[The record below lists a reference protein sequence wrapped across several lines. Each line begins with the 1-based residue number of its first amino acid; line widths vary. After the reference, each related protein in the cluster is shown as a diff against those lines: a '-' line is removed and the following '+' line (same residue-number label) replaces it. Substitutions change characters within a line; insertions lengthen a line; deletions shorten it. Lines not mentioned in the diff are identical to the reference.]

1 MLNVVGHRPLGL
13 RDAAAVAD
21 VLASDPVPMCMVAAR
36 CEVHG
41 LSPRLLGGALW
52 TADHP
57 STSLCFSGANLI
69 PLLGSRS
76 DLTYFADRALSRP
89 RACSSVVGP
98 ADLVAPLWEDLVTEW
113 GPAREVRP
121 DQPLMALDGPPAAAP
136 DPAVRLVTEDDLD
149 AYLPAAIDMFIGEVG
164 VDPRAGDGGVSYRR
178 RLLSLIAANR
188 VFARFE
194 DGQVVFKAEVG
205 SMSSKVGQIQGV
217 WVDPARRGA
226 GLGSAGTAAVAQAI
240 VAGGRT
246 ASLYVN
252 NFNAPAR
259 AAYLRIGFVQVGTFA
274 TVLID

>member
-41 LSPRLLGGALW
+41 LNPRLLGGSLW

-76 DLTYFADRALSRP
+76 DMTYFADRALSRP
-89 RACSSVVGP
+89 RACSSIVGP
-98 ADLVAPLWEDLVTEW
+98 ADLVAPLWEDLVPEW
-113 GPAREVRP
+113 GPAREVRA
-121 DQPLMALDGPPAAAP
+121 DQPLMALDGPPVIAP
-136 DPAVRLVTEDDLD
+136 DPAVRLVTPDDLD

-178 RLLSLIAANR
+178 RLSSLIAANR

-194 DGQVVFKAEVG
+194 NGHAVTEIRMDKLQEQVEKAKE
-205 SMSSKVGQIQGV
+205 SE
-217 WVDPARRGA
+217 
-226 GLGSAGTAAVAQAI
+226 L
-240 VAGGRT
+240 
-246 ASLYVN
+246 
-252 NFNAPAR
+252 
-259 AAYLRIGFVQVGTFA
+259 
-274 TVLID
+274 